1 VLKSVKDSFRADSGF
16 RNALG
21 YYWSFFSS
29 SAAEPNDLSAASVI
43 SVPALVI
50 AGKNDGGIDISRYEN
65 ARRGFSGPYEFIAFE
80 KSGHFPELEEPER
93 FDEAVLRFLGPPQP

>member
-1 VLKSVKDSFRADSGF
+1 
-16 RNALG
+16 
-21 YYWSFFSS
+21 
-29 SAAEPNDLSAASVI
+29 
-43 SVPALVI
+43 VPALVI